1 MRPLAAPA
9 LAVLILACGATAMP
23 AGDEAP
29 PPATTGSRAAV
40 STPDIQAVIDA
51 AVAATVDAIA
61 VRETLE
67 AELPLPTSQRP
78 TRAPLVGRGSK
89 ADMAPSETAPSSGA
103 DLPTV
108 APGPAA
114 PALPSPTSGPRA
126 EAAPTSAAG
135 GVPAETPPV
144 VPTAVPTETPTVV
157 PTAGPTETSTPVPM
171 PVQTETPTPVPM
183 PVPTE
188 TPTPVPMPV
197 PTETPTPVPMPVPT
211 ETPTPVPM
219 PVLTKTPTPVP
230 TPVPTETPTP
240 VPTPLPTAT
249 RSPTPTPTVPPPN
262 PSPALFL
269 DVVGLTSPITRGSRA
284 TLEARTL
291 SGARCSLRVT
301 LPSGA
306 VSGSSG
312 TGAQPVAG
320 GDGVVSWTWRVGGG
334 TTPGV
339 GKVRVECRL
348 GGDRVEATRDLVIR
362 AKS

>member
-1 MRPLAAPA
+1 
-9 LAVLILACGATAMP
+9 MP

-29 PPATTGSRAAV
+29 LPAATGSRDAA
-40 STPDIQAVIDA
+40 SAPDIQAVIDA

-61 VRETLE
+61 AREALE
-67 AELPLPTSQRP
+67 AESPPPTSQRP
-78 TRAPLVGRGSK
+78 TRAPLVGGGPEP
-89 ADMAPSETAPSSGA
+89 DMAPSETPSSSGA
-103 DLPTV
+103 DPPTV
-108 APGPAA
+108 APGPTV
-114 PALPSPTSGPRA
+114 PALPSSASRPRA
-126 EAAPTSAAG
+126 EAPQTSAAE

-144 VPTAVPTETPTVV
+144 VPTAVPTETPPVVPIPVPTETPILVPIPVPTETPTAVPIPVPTETPTVVPIPVPTETPPVV
-157 PTAGPTETSTPVPM
+157 PTAAPTETSTPVS
-171 PVQTETPTPVPM
+171 
-183 PVPTE
+183 
-188 TPTPVPMPV
+188 
-197 PTETPTPVPMPVPT
+197 
-211 ETPTPVPM
+211 
-219 PVLTKTPTPVP
+219 

-240 VPTPLPTAT
+240 VPTPVPTETSTPVPTPLPTAT
-249 RSPTPTPTVPPPN
+249 HSPTPTPTVPPPD
-262 PSPALFL
+262 PSRALFL
-269 DVVGLTSPITRGSRA
+269 DVVALTSPITRGSRA
-284 TLEARTL
+284 TLEVRTL

-348 GGDRVEATRDLVIR
+348 EGDRVEATRDLVIR